1 MSQLGIFKPLFK
13 HAKRLLRR
21 VSNFMLNP
29 SQKILVCGSL
39 AFDHLL
45 RFQGSFKQYQ
55 TEYRVEALNA
65 SLPIHEYR
73 TCYGGCGGNIAY
85 GLGLLG
91 VPTILLS
98 HAGDDFEDSYRR
110 HLFEAGVNCDY
121 VAIAPNSP
129 ISARCTI
136 ISDDH
141 GNQITGFYPGDAGP
155 ETRLLPSELSNIGE
169 IDLAHLGPEAPDL
182 MVRQAKDLHIL
193 GIPFIFDPGQ
203 WVSKFTKE
211 DLRDLLDYARY
222 VIGNEHEMS
231 VLAAT
236 LEIPTAALAEMT
248 DTLITTRA
256 ADGVDLA
263 FDSQLQHVPAI
274 TVQTIVDA
282 TGSGDAF
289 RAGLIFGLSKGKD
302 LLGATRL
309 GCQVAACALGSQSPQ
324 DYVLPA
330 DGIG

>member
-1 MSQLGIFKPLFK
+1 MQ
-13 HAKRLLRR
+13 
-21 VSNFMLNP
+21 NP
-29 SQKILVCGSL
+29 PQTILVCGSL

-45 RFQGSFKQYQ
+45 RFQGSFQQYQ
-55 TEYRVEALNA
+55 TEYQVEALNA

-91 VPTILLS
+91 VATTLLS
-98 HAGDDFEDSYRR
+98 HAGEDFEDGYRQ

-121 VAIAPNSP
+121 VAIASNSP

-136 ISDDH
+136 ISDNH

-155 ETRLLPSELSNIGE
+155 ETRCLPSQLPNINE
-169 IDLAHLGPEAPDL
+169 IDLAHLGPEAPEL
-182 MVRQAKDLHIL
+182 MVRQAEDLHQL
-193 GIPFIFDPGQ
+193 GIGFIFDPGQ
-203 WVSKFTKE
+203 WVSKFTQD
-211 DLRDLLDYARY
+211 DLSDLLSQARY

-236 LEIPTAALAEMT
+236 LDVPIAALAGMT
-248 DTLITTRA
+248 QTLITTRA
-256 ADGVDLA
+256 ADGVDVA
-263 FDSQLQHVPAI
+263 FDGQQQRVPA
-274 TVQTIVDA
+274 VAVPSIVDA

-302 LLGATRL
+302 LFEATRL
-309 GCQVAACALGSQSPQ
+309 GCQVAACALRSRSPQ

-330 DGIG
+330 GGIG

>member
-1 MSQLGIFKPLFK
+1 MQNSPVQ
-13 HAKRLLRR
+13 
-21 VSNFMLNP
+21 
-29 SQKILVCGSL
+29 ILVCGSL

-45 RFQGSFKQYQ
+45 RFQGSFQQYQ
-55 TEYRVEALNA
+55 TEYQVEALNA

-91 VPTILLS
+91 VATTLLS
-98 HAGDDFEDSYRR
+98 HAGDDFNDSYRQ
-110 HLFEAGVNCDY
+110 HLKKAGVNCDF
-121 VAIAPNSP
+121 VAISPNSR

-155 ETRLLPSELSNIGE
+155 ETRLLPSKLPNIGE

-182 MVRQAKDLHIL
+182 MARQANDLHKL
-193 GIPFIFDPGQ
+193 GIPFVFDPGQ
-203 WVSKFTKE
+203 WVSKFTKD
-211 DLRDLLDYARY
+211 DLQDLLAHARY

-236 LEIPTAALAEMT
+236 LEITTLELARMT
-248 DTLITTRA
+248 QTLITTRA

-263 FDSQLQHVPAI
+263 FDGQQQHVPAM

-289 RAGLIFGLSKGKD
+289 RAGLIFGLSKGED
-302 LLGATRL
+302 LLGASRL
-309 GCQVAACALGSQSPQ
+309 GCQIAACALGSQSPQ

-330 DGIG
+330 GGIA

>member
-1 MSQLGIFKPLFK
+1 MQ
-13 HAKRLLRR
+13 
-21 VSNFMLNP
+21 NP
-29 SQKILVCGSL
+29 PKQILVCGSL

-45 RFQGSFKQYQ
+45 RFQGSFQQYQ
-55 TEYRVEALNA
+55 TEYQVEALNA
-65 SLPIHEYR
+65 SLPIHAYR

-91 VPTILLS
+91 VATTLLS
-98 HAGDDFEDSYRR
+98 HAGDDFEDGYRQ

-121 VAIAPNSP
+121 VAISPNSP

-155 ETRLLPSELSNIGE
+155 QTRRLPSKLPNIGE
-169 IDLAHLGPEAPDL
+169 IDLAHLGPEAPEL
-182 MVRQAKDLHIL
+182 MTRQAKDLLQL

-203 WVSKFTKE
+203 WVSKFTQE
-211 DLRDLLDYARY
+211 DLRDLLGHARY

-236 LEIPTAALAEMT
+236 LEIPTADLAGMT
-248 DTLITTRA
+248 QTLMTTRA

-263 FDSQLQHVPAI
+263 FDGQQQHVPADA
-274 TVQTIVDA
+274 VQTIVDA

-289 RAGLIFGLSKGKD
+289 RAGLIYGLSNGKD
-302 LLGATRL
+302 LLQATRL

-324 DYVLPA
+324 DYRIPPEA
-330 DGIG
+330 ID